1 MSRSEHLELR
11 LHHVE
16 SNAFKK
22 NEHISN
28 KCKRDPS
35 PGSWGGIAWHAL
47 AIQTSLDRAQYI
59 SCSVHQ
65 HYCSDPVGHSC
76 QNSMPSLSIAP
87 RPQLGR
93 AVLSTDVNLLMFS
106 RSCIVLYILHWF
118 PHWTEKTTALETFEQ
133 KTYYFRVPQFN
144 LTVKHEGLRLCFINI
159 EQGSESNFAILKN
172 NPELWARGHQKCK
185 KHVWQA
191 GTLQSLATC
200 NPQQDAKWGG
210 GGPVQ
215 PLQQPHTRDFLQSSA
230 FCPKGQRDRHV
241 ILLILWE
248 WVHLQYLR

>member
-118 PHWTEKTTALETFEQ
+118 PHWTEKNNSTWNLWAKNILFQSTTVQSDCKTWRPETLFHQHWARVRKQFCNPKEQ
-133 KTYYFRVPQFN
+133 SWTLSPRPSKMQ
-144 LTVKHEGLRLCFINI
+144 KARLA
-159 EQGSESNFAILKN
+159 GGHPSEPCNMQPATGCEMRGRWTSTATPTTSHQRFFAILCI
-172 NPELWARGHQKCK
+172 L
-185 KHVWQA
+185 
-191 GTLQSLATC
+191 
-200 NPQQDAKWGG
+200 
-210 GGPVQ
+210 
-215 PLQQPHTRDFLQSSA
+215 
-230 FCPKGQRDRHV
+230 PKGPKG
-241 ILLILWE
+241 
-248 WVHLQYLR
+248 